1 MGQAH
6 RIEVNDK
13 EMDSRRLQ
21 SSSGIS
27 GDWLQDPLWIP
38 ASEDTQVP
46 HITRRGICLSPAYTL
61 LHAFINSR

>member
-6 RIEVNDK
+6 RIEVKDK

-27 GDWLQDPLWIP
+27 GDWSQDPPQIP

-46 HITRRGICLSPAYTL
+46 RIRWNGICLSPVQTL
-61 LHAFINSR
+61 LYTFVTSR

>member
-6 RIEVNDK
+6 RIEMKDK

-27 GDWLQDPLWIP
+27 GDWSQDPPRIP
-38 ASEDTQVP
+38 ASKDTQVP
-46 HITRRGICLSPAYTL
+46 CITQRGICLSPVHTL
-61 LHAFINSR
+61 LHTFIISR

>member
-6 RIEVNDK
+6 RIEVKDK

-27 GDWLQDPLWIP
+27 GDWSQDPPQIP
-38 ASEDTQVP
+38 ASEDTQVGFACHQCTP
-46 HITRRGICLSPAYTL
+46 SCILSSPL
-61 LHAFINSR
+61 DDL

>member
-1 MGQAH
+1 MGQVH
-6 RIEVNDK
+6 RIEVKDK

-27 GDWLQDPLWIP
+27 GDWSQDPPRIP

-46 HITRRGICLSPAYTL
+46 RIRWRGICPSPVHTL
-61 LHAFINSR
+61 LYTFIISR